1 MTADIL
7 PRVGCG
13 AVLIRKNCL
22 LLVYRKRDPER
33 DHWGLP
39 GGKVEPFETLQQAVR
54 REILEETGLQIERM
68 SLLCIVDQIAPDR
81 HEHWVAPVYIAED
94 FTGNATVKEPEA
106 LGDVKWFPLE
116 QLPSRLTHATE
127 IAVVAIQAKGSSF
140 EEITNQ
146 RVCPK

>member
-1 MTADIL
+1 MNPEIM

-13 AVLIRKNCL
+13 AVLLRENSL

-39 GGKVEPFETLQQAVR
+39 GGKVDPFETLQQAVR

-81 HEHWVAPVYIAED
+81 NEHWIAPVYIAED
-94 FTGNATVKEPEA
+94 FTGNAAVMEPEA

-116 QLPSRLTHATE
+116 QLPRRLTHATQ
-127 IAVVAIQAKGSSF
+127 VALQALQDRDVS
-140 EEITNQ
+140 
-146 RVCPK
+146 